1 MQSSSKTRTHLVLC
15 MAALL
20 MAAPALV
27 FYVLLWK
34 TAFQLP
40 LADDYDT
47 ILRFVNVVS
56 QTPGLPSKLVYAVTV
71 EHNGYKLMLDN
82 FVTLTQ
88 YTLCGQVY
96 FLPLVALG
104 DSFALFIFLVTCSM
118 SQVSPGDIAKRL
130 LLLVPVAF
138 LVFQLQ
144 YASALNFASCSLQ
157 QLPVI
162 FFSFLSILLLT
173 RPSRLPLVGACLALV
188 FAIASSPN
196 GFFVVPLGLVLLAQM
211 RRWRHMPAWVITAA
225 LMVVVYAFR
234 YQRMVSEPLP
244 AGSTGTQGHVNI
256 VYALSFLGSS
266 AARYLSAGP
275 SVALGVLL
283 LALVCLAT
291 GRRYFARNPAVFYCM
306 LFIVINSIA
315 VSGLRSDQGLAQ
327 SLASR
332 YRTYSNLLLALSYM
346 YIIEDLLPL
355 VKSVLVRRAF
365 LAATAIV
372 SIAFCALSDMAG
384 ARFLEGKKQ
393 LVSIRFAE
401 QWHPESTGAPVAKTF
416 ANPALTRQ
424 LDAGIFDVDLPVLQE
439 SVRLG
444 VYTPPTQP

>member
-1 MQSSSKTRTHLVLC
+1 M
-15 MAALL
+15 
-20 MAAPALV
+20 
-27 FYVLLWK
+27 
-34 TAFQLP
+34 
-40 LADDYDT
+40 
-47 ILRFVNVVS
+47 
-56 QTPGLPSKLVYAVTV
+56 
-71 EHNGYKLMLDN
+71 
-82 FVTLTQ
+82 
-88 YTLCGQVY
+88 
-96 FLPLVALG
+96 
-104 DSFALFIFLVTCSM
+104 
-118 SQVSPGDIAKRL
+118 
-130 LLLVPVAF
+130 
-138 LVFQLQ
+138 
-144 YASALNFASCSLQ
+144 
-157 QLPVI
+157 
-162 FFSFLSILLLT
+162 
-173 RPSRLPLVGACLALV
+173 VGACLALV

-196 GFFVVPLGLVLLAQM
+196 GFFVAPLGLVLLAQM

-234 YQRMVSEPLP
+234 YHRMVSEPLP

-384 ARFLEGKKQ
+384 ARFLAGKKQ
-393 LVSIRFAE
+393 LVSTHFAA
-401 QWHPESTGAPVAKTF
+401 QWHAESTGAPVAKTF

-444 VYTPPTQP
+444 VYTPPVQP